1 MARRVVDQFFQTGKP
16 KMETQIAEAQDQ
28 TRRSSPV
35 RQAIFFLSLAVI
47 IAAAI
52 IRSSIATSLD
62 SFTFDEAYH
71 VGAGA
76 SYIQTGDFRLNPE
89 QPPLT
94 KIWVGAY
101 VTLLGYEMSP
111 FRAYTDK
118 GDEREAVEQD
128 AYFKN
133 EPDILQE
140 RTRTAMFALNGMLLL
155 FLALAVWR
163 LFGDIMAVAA
173 TGFLAIDPTVAAHL
187 PVMMTD
193 LPVALASGTAVLLA
207 VQAFRSWR
215 ALDLVLASLALGLAL
230 SAKHS
235 AVITVAVVGVLGVG
249 FALFFAQKHSLTN
262 TFKRVA
268 AVGLLF
274 AGSAAVLWGF
284 YGFRYYETPGTT
296 DESFNRPMATKIED
310 IKSPVY
316 RAGMNLMTT
325 ARLLPRSYLW
335 GLADTIR
342 AGAEGRAIPILAFGD
357 MYYSKGPFYYFAGV
371 IAAKV
376 PIGSLLLVLIG
387 AVCVLA
393 RKVPREFTPPLIGLG
408 LLAAAFFAVLLIGS
422 SYAGVR
428 HALPTYALLAIL
440 ASIPI
445 FIAERERSYLF
456 GMLSAILL
464 TASIW
469 SSVPVMRPW
478 EYFNELV
485 GGPAGAWQYFSDEGV
500 DLGLRVEDID
510 RYYEARLEPNGEIPV
525 ILYFSSNVERE
536 RRGIDHVGKDPK
548 RDAERTAGDTFEG
561 TVFIGAPELS
571 PKLWWDVGKTFRDH
585 QPVARMGNVFVFK
598 GVFDRP
604 TAAISR
610 SRFYRA
616 IYTKLYVPE
625 PDIPGGIDLL
635 KQSAELDPAAFMV
648 TLEMGNQYLALGDR
662 DQALAAYR
670 RSLEHAPVSDSIS
683 DLLREQVA
691 RLESGHPLDQIAP
704 LRNPSVE

>member
-1 MARRVVDQFFQTGKP
+1 MFRADVYAFDMGTSGPGQSSFRRHV
-16 KMETQIAEAQDQ
+16 
-28 TRRSSPV
+28 
-35 RQAIFFLSLAVI
+35 IFFAVALALI
-47 IAAAI
+47 IAAIVRSAI
-52 IRSSIATSLD
+52 TTSLD

-76 SYIQTGDFRLNPE
+76 AYIKTGDFRLNPE
-89 QPPLT
+89 QPPLA
-94 KIWVGAY
+94 KLWVGAY
-101 VTLLGYEMSP
+101 VTMLGYEMSP
-111 FRAYTDK
+111 FRAYMDK
-118 GDEREAVEQD
+118 GDEREAVERD

-133 EPDILQE
+133 EPDLLQE

-193 LPVALASGTAVLLA
+193 LPVALTSGTAVLLA

-215 ALDLVLASLALGLAL
+215 AVDLVLASLALGLAL

-235 AVITVAVVGVLGVG
+235 AVVTVVVVGILGLS
-249 FALFFAQKHSLTN
+249 FALFFAKDRNVPAGL
-262 TFKRVA
+262 KRIA

-274 AGSAAVLWGF
+274 AGSLVVLWGF
-284 YGFRYYETPGTT
+284 YGFQFYETPGTT
-296 DESFNRPMATKIED
+296 DETFNRPMATKIED

-316 RAGMNLMTT
+316 RAGMNLMT
-325 ARLLPRSYLW
+325 AGRLLPRSYLW

-357 MYYSKGPFYYFAGV
+357 MYYSKGPIYYFAGV

-376 PIGSLLLVLIG
+376 PIGSLLLVLMG
-387 AVCVLA
+387 AGLLLA
-393 RKVPREFTPPLIGLG
+393 RKVPREFTPPMIGLG

-428 HALPTYALLAIL
+428 HALPIYPLLAIL
-440 ASIPI
+440 AAVPI
-445 FIAERERSYLF
+445 FIAIHARSYFF
-456 GMLSAILL
+456 GLLSAVLL
-464 TASIW
+464 IASLL

-478 EYFNELV
+478 EYFNEFV
-485 GGPAGAWQYFSDEGV
+485 GGPAGAWRYFSDEGV

-510 RYYEARLEPNGEIPV
+510 RYYEAHLEPNGEIPV

-548 RDAERTAGDTFEG
+548 RDSQRMAGDTFEG

-571 PKLWWDVGKTFRDH
+571 PKLWWDVGKSFRGH
-585 QPVARMGNVFVFK
+585 EPVARMGNVFVFQ
-598 GVFDRP
+598 GRFDRP
-604 TAAISR
+604 TGAISR
-610 SRFYRA
+610 SRFFRA
-616 IYTKLYVPE
+616 IYSKLYVPE

-670 RSLEHAPVSDSIS
+670 RSLDQAPSSDSIS
-683 DLLREQVA
+683 DLLREQVT
-691 RLESGHPLDQIAP
+691 RLESGQPLDQIAP